1 MTPPD
6 LLNLAAGAATLGLA
20 SLTAGMG
27 WGLQTRAARY
37 ITAFF
42 ACFALANLFGTFLL
56 GGDAWLSP
64 GSVRWLRVIEVPL
77 VYLLGPSLYAYARAV
92 THPGDAPGRADM
104 RWHLLPA
111 GMAFVVSLANAVA
124 PFDTAAGETAFL
136 LSFHAWL
143 LQGTPYLVAAL
154 WHSLHPQPPQGPEEE
169 RQLGW
174 LRGLLAVIVACW
186 ISSTFGRWAPI
197 AEGPGWPWCGV
208 ALNWLTTAGMYVLAL
223 SGLRQRILMASPP
236 PPSDANTGA
245 REATIVP
252 STTMD
257 LRYQRSGL
265 DSSHCARIAAELTR
279 LMQAERLYTDPDFD
293 LLRLSQRSGWP
304 ANHVSQ
310 ALNQGLGQNFFE
322 FVNTFRIASATAS
335 LADGTDAR
343 SVLEIALASGF
354 GSKSTFNAVFKRMTG
369 RTPREYRRL
378 PATDTQAGSCP

>member
-20 SLTAGMG
+20 ALSAGMG
-27 WGLQTRAARY
+27 CGLQTRAARY

-56 GGDAWLSP
+56 GGDAWLTTAA
-64 GSVRWLRVIEVPL
+64 VRWLRVIEVPL
-77 VYLLGPSLYAYARAV
+77 VYLLGPLLYDYARAV
-92 THPGDAPGRADM
+92 TRPGHTPTRARL

-124 PFDTAAGETAFL
+124 PFDTAAAGETVFL

-143 LQGTPYLVAAL
+143 LQGTPYLLAAL
-154 WHSLHPQPPQGPEEE
+154 WHAFHPHLPQEHDAA

-186 ISSTFGRWAPI
+186 ISSTLGRWAPAADI
-197 AEGPGWPWCGV
+197 PGWPWLGV

-223 SGLRQRILMASPP
+223 SGLRQRILMARPP
-236 PPSDANTGA
+236 AAGTTDARDATATGTA
-245 REATIVP
+245 
-252 STTMD
+252 MD
-257 LRYQRSGL
+257 PRYQRSGL
-265 DSSHCARIAAELTR
+265 DASHCARIAAELTR
-279 LMQAERLYTDPDFD
+279 LVQAERLYADPDFD

-304 ANHVSQ
+304 PNHVSQ

-335 LADGTDAR
+335 LADGGDGR

-369 RTPREYRRL
+369 HTPREYRRL
-378 PATDTQAGSCP
+378 PATDKQAGSCP